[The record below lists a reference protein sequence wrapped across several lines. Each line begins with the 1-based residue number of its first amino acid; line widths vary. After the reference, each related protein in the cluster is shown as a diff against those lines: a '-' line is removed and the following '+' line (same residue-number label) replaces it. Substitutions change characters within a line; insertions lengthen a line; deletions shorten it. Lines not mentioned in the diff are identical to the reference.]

1 MLRSLDLRSRLLI
14 LAIDPDSQDQVAEC
28 IDEWD
33 AAGLLVNTFLLD
45 VGKSGGEF
53 VAAFA
58 GDPDWRPLDQI
69 LNYLPWVDITI
80 ISIRSEPIGK
90 TQQERVGREE
100 SLAIRL
106 RKSYPS
112 TGDVQPKLFTLSV
125 YDPSVDFGPAH
136 FPRNY
141 SGHFFHEP
149 INFVDERLPRQP
161 LGNDA
166 ASTLAFTAVVT
177 GGGLQ
182 SQKEN
187 PAAGINDHSLD
198 MERRVR
204 FVRAMGRAAT
214 AGFLLDKSIRRVIGP
229 GASTSLVE
237 TAGISVVD
245 DDPKLLADLSKEVI
259 NLGKFFYQV
268 PVGRL
273 EEKVPVET
281 GLIQS
286 LKEFFSGFGTYL
298 GKAVETTVKSR
309 IESRART
316 FLDAFQ
322 ELLFGDDSTLRI
334 KGTSTPMTLEHSLEE
349 LAKRASEL
357 KDIEEFERIESR
369 PIPSPDQWRLLMS
382 ASMSSLD
389 GSLPSYGV
397 TCLNKSGVRI
407 VFRRPHVLGP
417 APSMSD
423 FVIAAETLRR
433 LDLPEEFLSIDALD
447 FRKDKHFEIA
457 LREARL
463 DSIFSAGSATSASGP
478 DTSKGRIRGS
488 MSRESR
494 IADRKEALSPST
506 SAEVTVESVV
516 ELRAR
521 FDAWRS
527 RNKVESSGT
536 LLWDVASSVHAGIAL
551 AKSDYKFDEIKK
563 LYEDATTILIP
574 KRKSLRRFFTGVGVF
589 GGALFFAA
597 IVLSRLGIGALIGL
611 PITVLFFVIWLFGTS
626 ATLGRE
632 IVRTAIELR
641 KFDFACKQTDSELNR
656 LIRLTLNA
664 VREYSRLTFVERQL
678 TDWSRAIREIAHAP
692 FGRLDEIDDTSD
704 RLPFIP
710 RPPQF
715 AVSRFKS
722 KPDQINTIDRE
733 VWMRILRIGYLSD
746 VFRALRAKWSEEYN
760 MHAPGGLEPESDTGP
775 LRTIGHAERR
785 KSGRIL
791 NPRNDLSESFLQN
804 DLRASVTE
812 GELESITRWFSDHHL
827 AALFSG
833 LDHVD
838 TDHHAFD
845 RFSPEEFLLGLV
857 NSRRSVDF
865 DPNAFAP
872 GVEPRVANVEFRLKW
887 RGDASLGSFSVSPDR
902 PLHFVTW
909 ALDIGFC
916 YPLDSLIGGRSTDA
930 TDGRTPKDL
939 PRFRS

>member
-33 AAGLLVNTFLLD
+33 AAGLLVNTFLLN

-80 ISIRSEPIGK
+80 ISIRSGPIGK
-90 TQQERVGREE
+90 TQQERVGKEE

-106 RKSYPS
+106 RKAYPS

-136 FPRNY
+136 LPRNY

-149 INFVDERLPRQP
+149 TNFVDERLPRQP
-161 LGNDA
+161 LGGTTD
-166 ASTLAFTAVVT
+166 STLAFTAVVI

-187 PAAGINDHSLD
+187 PATGINDHSLD
-198 MERRVR
+198 MARRVR

-214 AGFLLDKSIRRVIGP
+214 AGFLLDRSIRRVIGA
-229 GASTSLVE
+229 GSGTSLVE

-245 DDPKLLADLSKEVI
+245 DDPKLLADLGKEVI
-259 NLGKFFYQV
+259 NLGKFFYQI
-268 PVGRL
+268 PADRP
-273 EEKVPVET
+273 KDKSIVET

-286 LKEFFSGFGTYL
+286 IKEFFSDFGTYL
-298 GKAVETTVKSR
+298 GRAVETTVKSR

-322 ELLFGDDSTLRI
+322 ELLFGDDSTMRI

-349 LAKRASEL
+349 LAKRSSEL
-357 KDIEEFERIESR
+357 KDLEDFERIESR
-369 PIPSPDQWRLLMS
+369 PIPRPDQWRLLLS
-382 ASMSSLD
+382 ASMSALD
-389 GSLPSYGV
+389 GSPPADGIK
-397 TCLNKSGVRI
+397 CLNKSGVRT

-417 APSMSD
+417 APSISD
-423 FVIAAETLRR
+423 FVIAADTLRR
-433 LDLPEEFLSIDALD
+433 LGLPEEFLSIDALD
-447 FRKDKHFEIA
+447 LRKHKHFEIA

-463 DSIFSAGSATSASGP
+463 DSIFSAGSATSASSP
-478 DTSKGRIRGS
+478 DTSKGRIRSS

-494 IADRKEALSPST
+494 IADRKEALSPSAP
-506 SAEVTVESVV
+506 AEVTVESVA

-521 FDAWRS
+521 FDTWLT
-527 RNKVESSGT
+527 RNKVESAST
-536 LLWDVASSVHAGIAL
+536 LLWEIAFSVSAGIEA

-563 LYEDATTILIP
+563 LYEHASTISPP
-574 KRKSLRRFFTGVGVF
+574 KRKSLSRLFTGVGVF
-589 GGALFFAA
+589 GGALFFAWV
-597 IVLSRLGIGALIGL
+597 ILSRFPIGL
-611 PITVLFFVIWLFGTS
+611 PIAAIFFAIWLFGTS

-632 IVRTAIELR
+632 IIRTAIELR
-641 KFDFACKQTDSELNR
+641 KFDFACNLTDSELTR
-656 LIRLTLNA
+656 LISLTLNA

-692 FGRLDEIDDTSD
+692 FGRLSDIDDSSD
-704 RLPFIP
+704 RLPLIP

-715 AVSRFKS
+715 AVSRFNS
-722 KPDQINTIDRE
+722 KPDQINAIDRE

-746 VFRALRAKWSEEYN
+746 VFRALRAKWSDEYT
-760 MHAPGGLEPESDTGP
+760 MYAPGGLEPESDTGP
-775 LRTIGHAERR
+775 LRTISRAERR

-791 NPRNDLSESFLQN
+791 NPRSDLSESFLQHE
-804 DLRASVTE
+804 LRASVTE
-812 GELESITRWFSDHHL
+812 GELESIARWFSDHHL
-827 AALFSG
+827 AALFSE
-833 LDHVD
+833 LDHID

-872 GVEPRVANVEFRLKW
+872 GVEPRVANVEFRFKW
-887 RGDASLGSFSVSPDR
+887 KGDASLGSFNVSPDR

-916 YPLDSLIGGRSTDA
+916 YPLDSLVGGRSTDE
-930 TDGRTPKDL
+930 TDGRTSKDL